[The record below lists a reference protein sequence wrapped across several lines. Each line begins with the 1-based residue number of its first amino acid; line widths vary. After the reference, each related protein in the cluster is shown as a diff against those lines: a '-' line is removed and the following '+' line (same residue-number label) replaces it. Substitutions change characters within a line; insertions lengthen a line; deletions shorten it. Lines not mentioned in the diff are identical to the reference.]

1 MSVIKIKGS
10 SANTGDFTIQPPDS
24 ATDRTITLP
33 DVANGTI
40 LSTEST
46 VPPKVPMFMVELSD
60 SNVQQ
65 VTLNTWTVVVFDTEE
80 IDTHGW
86 YNTSNGRFTPQTAG
100 YYQMNVQVQPH
111 NAYATQGLAIYK
123 NGVPEKMGSWNLN
136 QDMGSAHLNAV
147 VYANG
152 TTDYFEA
159 YWTSGVTQYINGSDS
174 SPGSAKGF
182 TYFQGYLI
190 RTG

>member
-1 MSVIKIKGS
+1 MSVIKVSG
-10 SANTGDFTIQPPDS
+10 NTGGTGIFHLRAPS
-24 ATDRTITLP
+24 SSTDRFLDLP
-33 DVANGTI
+33 DNTGTV

-46 VPPKVPMFMVELSD
+46 VTPKVPMFMAELSD

-65 VTLNTWTVVVFDTEE
+65 LTLNTWTVVVFDTEE

-100 YYQMNVQVQPH
+100 YYQINCQIQPY

-123 NGVPEKMGSWNLN
+123 NGVPERTGSWNLN
-136 QDMGSAHLNAV
+136 QDMGSAHVNAV

-152 TTDYFEA
+152 TTDYFEV
-159 YWTSGVTQYINGSDS
+159 YFRTGVTQYINGSDS
-174 SPGSAKGF
+174 GTGAARGF

-190 RTG
+190 RTA